1 MAAVGVPRKKKG
13 ESMVAYHD
21 RLADLIHGADE
32 AGDTRLSQALQR
44 KAGTLA
50 HDHPRVAEA
59 HRRDAKSSGPGTYP
73 WYMCVDD
80 QIGRGA
86 GAERAKAIC
95 GRIRADS
102 RLRYAEYWAK
112 REGYSS
118 AAKRDKEAKG
128 RAATAK
134 KRRANGATD
143 NPLFLAPAL
152 ATLGMHAGMAAATQ
166 AVASGLAANPASDG
180 VPFCALGLDAGP
192 HARGSRDVV
201 VVIDRSGTVLE
212 MREIHDERGL
222 AQFGVEYPGLPMFGP
237 LRVTYGQ
244 VRDLQRASRAPRVE
258 YRRGR

>member
-1 MAAVGVPRKKKG
+1 MAASGVPRKKKG

-21 RLADLIHGADE
+21 RLADLIHGAEE
-32 AGDTRLSQALQR
+32 AGDAKLSRALQR

-50 HDHPRVAEA
+50 HDHPRVSEA

-80 QIGRGA
+80 QMGRGA
-86 GAERAKAIC
+86 GSERAKAIC

-102 RLRYAEYWAK
+102 RRRYPEYWAK

-118 AAKRDKEAKG
+118 ASERDKEGKA

-134 KRRANGATD
+134 KRRANEAAD

-152 ATLGMHAGMAAATQ
+152 ATLGMHAGMTAATQ
-166 AVASGLAANPASDG
+166 AVAQGLAVNPASDG
-180 VPFCALGLDAGP
+180 VPFCALALDAGP

-212 MREIHDERGL
+212 MREIQNEHGM
-222 AQFGVEYPGLPMFGP
+222 AQLCAAYPGLPMFGP
-237 LRVTYGQ
+237 RRVTYGQ
-244 VRDLQRASRAPRVE
+244 VRELQRASRAPRVE
-258 YRRGR
+258 HRRGR